1 MSDDATLNE
10 FVDANDTNQQDS
22 EVTEHGRS
30 EEDLAQ
36 ELFGIGEIPKTWS
49 IEPLSESANIIAG
62 NSPPSS
68 TYNEVGDGL
77 PFFQGNSEFNH
88 FHPEADTW
96 CSDPRKV
103 AETNDILI
111 SIRAPVGDLNIANQR
126 CCIGRGLAALRPDDM
141 NGLYLFYHLSERGAW
156 LSRLAT
162 GSTFKSITKGDLQHL
177 DIPVPPFS
185 EQRKIATV
193 LHTVDQAIQKPEVMI
208 EQSKKLKRGI
218 KQDLLSEGY
227 HQHETEQRRIGA
239 KLRKIPSEWETA
251 ELGELAEYQNGY
263 GFSKEQWSDTGRL
276 IIRIQD
282 LTTPEESDR
291 NYFDGEIDSKYEVEN
306 GDILVSWSATLGVFK
321 WNRGDAVLNQH
332 IFKVRNIED
341 IVSEQFLYHI
351 LDDSLTELERKLHGS
366 TMKHVTRSAFEG
378 TEVPL
383 PPKNEQ
389 IQIAKTLDDID
400 QQIQSHQKHRSKL
413 QRVKNGLMQDLLS
426 GEVRTTDVN
435 IDIPQEVEKYG

>member
-1 MSDDATLNE
+1 MSNDATLDE
-10 FVDANDTNQQDS
+10 FAESASEKSSEDNWHTHSLGDLAEYQNGNAFSKSEWANNGYPIIRIQNLTGEQDEFNYYNGDLEERYKVQSGDTLLSWSATIDVFQWRGSDAALNQHIFRVDTSESVNDTFYRFKLESLLPQLEALS
-22 EVTEHGRS
+22 HGSTMKHVRKA
-30 EEDLAQ
+30 DLVN
-36 ELFGIGEIPKTWS
+36 LDTEIP
-49 IEPLSESANIIAG
+49 PL
-62 NSPPSS
+62 
-68 TYNEVGDGL
+68 
-77 PFFQGNSEFNH
+77 
-88 FHPEADTW
+88 
-96 CSDPRKV
+96 
-103 AETNDILI
+103 
-111 SIRAPVGDLNIANQR
+111 
-126 CCIGRGLAALRPDDM
+126 
-141 NGLYLFYHLSERGAW
+141 
-156 LSRLAT
+156 
-162 GSTFKSITKGDLQHL
+162 
-177 DIPVPPFS
+177 S

-193 LHTVDQAIQKPEVMI
+193 LHTVDQAIQRTEDII

-227 HQHETEQRRIGA
+227 HHHETEQRRIGA

-282 LTTPEESDR
+282 LTTPEESDM

-306 GDILVSWSATLGVFK
+306 GDILVSWSATLGVFR

-400 QQIQSHQKHRSKL
+400 QQIQSQKKYRSKL
-413 QRVKNGLMQDLLS
+413 QKVKDGLMQDLLS
-426 GEVRTTDVN
+426 GEVRTTDVD
-435 IDIPQEVEKYG
+435 IDIPEEVAKYG